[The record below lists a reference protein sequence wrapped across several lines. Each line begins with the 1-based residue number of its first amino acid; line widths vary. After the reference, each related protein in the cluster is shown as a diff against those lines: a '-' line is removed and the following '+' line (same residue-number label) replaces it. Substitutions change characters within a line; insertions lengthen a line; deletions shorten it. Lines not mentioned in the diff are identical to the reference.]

1 MQKFSYV
8 FRDTLLNIRRN
19 PLLSVATIL
28 SVIVSCFLAFVT
40 LSGKAVVEENTS
52 RWQNGVHVVVFLD
65 DRVTT
70 TAHQQ
75 LQESI
80 KTYNEVREVNYFSKE
95 QAEEEFRFLFQDQT
109 ELIEEVDFSILPSSL
124 RVNLHD
130 PSNYQLII
138 DRLQGNPAVREVRAS
153 GEAIQRLLDMTS
165 TLIVAASSF
174 AVVVGFAAF
183 ILIWNTIRL
192 TSYAKREEI
201 EIMKIVGASSLYI
214 RFPFILEAIMESLL
228 GAVVAVGLGV
238 GLMNYIS
245 DSSIS
250 ESIFTIQISDSY
262 LLELTL
268 MIFFASLLFGVV
280 ASLFGT
286 RKLLHV

>member
-19 PLLSVATIL
+19 PLLSIATIL

-40 LSGKAVVEENTS
+40 LTGKAVVEENTS

-80 KTYNEVREVNYFSKE
+80 KSYNEVREVNYFSKQ

-124 RVNLHD
+124 RVNLYD

>member
-1 MQKFSYV
+1 MQKLSYV

-19 PLLSVATIL
+19 PLLSIATIL
-28 SVIVSCFLAFVT
+28 SVLVSCFLAFVT
-40 LSGKAVVEENTS
+40 LAGKAVVEENTS
-52 RWQNGVHVVVFLD
+52 RWQNGIHVVVFLD

-70 TAHQQ
+70 AAHQQ

-80 KTYNEVREVNYFSKE
+80 GTYSEVREVNYFSKE
-95 QAEEEFRFLFQDQT
+95 QAEDEFRFLFQDQQ

-124 RVNLHD
+124 RVNLYD

-138 DRLQGNPAVREVRAS
+138 DRLEGNPAVREVRAS

-165 TLIVAASSF
+165 TLIVAATSF

-192 TSYAKREEI
+192 TSYSKREEI
-201 EIMKIVGASSLYI
+201 EIMKIIGASSLYI
-214 RFPFILEAIMESLL
+214 RFPFILEAVLESLI
-228 GAVVAVGLGV
+228 GAIVAVGLGV
-238 GLMNYIS
+238 GLMNYLG
-245 DSSIS
+245 DSTIS

-268 MIFFASLLFGVV
+268 IIFFSSLFFGAI

>member
-124 RVNLHD
+124 RVNLYD

-165 TLIVAASSF
+165 TLIIAASSF

>member
-19 PLLSVATIL
+19 PLLSIATIL
-28 SVIVSCFLAFVT
+28 SVLVSCFLAFVT
-40 LSGKAVVEENTS
+40 LTGKAVVEENTS

-80 KTYNEVREVNYFSKE
+80 KTYSEVREVNYFSKQ

-124 RVNLHD
+124 RVNLYD

-138 DRLQGNPAVREVRAS
+138 ERLQGNPAVREVRAS

-214 RFPFILEAIMESLL
+214 RFPFILEAIMESLI

-268 MIFFASLLFGVV
+268 LIFLTSLLFAVV

>member
-65 DRVTT
+65 YRVTT

-124 RVNLHD
+124 RVNLYD

-165 TLIVAASSF
+165 TLIISASSF

-228 GAVVAVGLGV
+228 GAGVAVGLGV

>member
-19 PLLSVATIL
+19 PLLSIATIL

-40 LSGKAVVEENTS
+40 LTGKAVVEENTS

-80 KTYNEVREVNYFSKE
+80 KSYNEVREVNYFSKQ

-124 RVNLHD
+124 RVNLYD

-165 TLIVAASSF
+165 TLIIAASSF

>member
-1 MQKFSYV
+1 M
-8 FRDTLLNIRRN
+8 
-19 PLLSVATIL
+19 LSIATIL
-28 SVIVSCFLAFVT
+28 SVLVSCFLAFVT
-40 LSGKAVVEENTS
+40 LTGKAVVEENTS

-80 KTYNEVREVNYFSKE
+80 KTYSEVREVNYFSKQ

-124 RVNLHD
+124 RVNLYD

-192 TSYAKREEI
+192 TSYAKRDEI

-214 RFPFILEAIMESLL
+214 RFPFILEAIMESLI

-268 MIFFASLLFGVV
+268 LIFLTSLLFSVV

-286 RKLLHV
+286 RKLLNV

>member
-19 PLLSVATIL
+19 PLLSIATIL

-124 RVNLHD
+124 RVNLYD

>member
-19 PLLSVATIL
+19 PLLSIATIL
-28 SVIVSCFLAFVT
+28 SVLVSCFLAFVT
-40 LSGKAVVEENTS
+40 LTGKAVVEENTS

-80 KTYNEVREVNYFSKE
+80 KTYSEVREVNYFSKQ

-124 RVNLHD
+124 RVNLYD

-192 TSYAKREEI
+192 TSYAKRDEI

-214 RFPFILEAIMESLL
+214 RFPFILEAIMESLI

-268 MIFFASLLFGVV
+268 LIFLTSLLFSVV

-286 RKLLHV
+286 RKLLNV

>member
-80 KTYNEVREVNYFSKE
+80 KSYNEVREVNYFSKQ

-165 TLIVAASSF
+165 TLIIAASSF

>member
-19 PLLSVATIL
+19 PLLSIATIL

-214 RFPFILEAIMESLL
+214 RFPFILEAIMESLI

>member
-124 RVNLHD
+124 RVNLYD

>member
-19 PLLSVATIL
+19 PLLSIATIL

-40 LSGKAVVEENTS
+40 LTGKAVVEENTS

-80 KTYNEVREVNYFSKE
+80 KSYNEVREVNYFSKQ

-124 RVNLHD
+124 RVNLYD

-214 RFPFILEAIMESLL
+214 RFPFILEAIMESLI

>member
-95 QAEEEFRFLFQDQT
+95 QAEEEFRFLFQYQT

-124 RVNLHD
+124 RVNLYD